1 VNATGSNGLDCCSD
15 GEMTQANLPD
25 PEQLALRIRRG
36 ERAAVASGLNL
47 LDNKLADARSRSARL
62 LAALSGER
70 WLNDGHLIGVT
81 GPPGAGKSS
90 LVCAMIREWRLSGRT
105 VGVLAVDPSSRPE
118 LGGGALL
125 GDRIRIKNS
134 SHDEGLFIRSL
145 ANRNQ
150 LGGVA
155 TEVWPMSGLMLACF
169 DIVVIETVGVG
180 QTEIDIAEIA
190 DTVCYVAQPASGDAI
205 QYLKSG
211 IIEIPDVF
219 AVNKSDLGAPA
230 RKTAAEIG
238 RSAPRQD
245 RREDWDYP
253 VCLVSAS
260 MNTGIKQL
268 QDHIDRHRGFLVNAG
283 LLGKQRTRHH
293 KAWVMR
299 LLKEEFGTFG
309 LDLAGGLAAIGER
322 LSENRSGQ
330 FAEYERMRQHI
341 LSRFKSDNSSS
352 NITIKEHH
360 HEQAVI

>member
-1 VNATGSNGLDCCSD
+1 MKATGSNVSDCCSD
-15 GEMTQANLPD
+15 GEMILANLPD
-25 PEQLALRIRRG
+25 PEQLASRIRRG

-47 LDNKLADARSRSARL
+47 LDNKRGEARTCSARL
-62 LAALSGER
+62 LASLSGDR
-70 WLNDGHLIGVT
+70 WLNEGHLIGVT

-90 LVCAMIREWRLSGRT
+90 LVTAMIRAWRLSGRT

-125 GDRIRIKNS
+125 GDRIRIKNT

-150 LGGVA
+150 MGGVA
-155 TEVWPMSGLMLACF
+155 TEVWPMSWLMLACF

-180 QTEIDIAEIA
+180 QTEIEIAEIA

-211 IIEIPDVF
+211 IIEIPDIF
-219 AVNKSDLGAPA
+219 AVNKSDLGAAA

-245 RREDWDYP
+245 RREEWDYP
-253 VCLVSAS
+253 VCLVSAT
-260 MNTGIKQL
+260 MNTGIKEL
-268 QDHIDRHRGFLVNAG
+268 QEHIDRHRGFLASSA
-283 LLGKQRTRHH
+283 LLGKLRVRHH
-293 KAWVMR
+293 SAWVIR

-309 LDLAGGLAAIGER
+309 LELVGGLTGIGER
-322 LSENRSGQ
+322 LSGNRSGQ
-330 FAEYERMRQHI
+330 FQEYDLMRQHI
-341 LSRFKSDNSSS
+341 LSRFKLSD
-352 NITIKEHH
+352 
-360 HEQAVI
+360 

>member
-1 VNATGSNGLDCCSD
+1 
-15 GEMTQANLPD
+15 M
-25 PEQLALRIRRG
+25 RIRRG

-47 LDNKLADARSRSARL
+47 LDNKLAEARTRSARL

-70 WLNDGHLIGVT
+70 WLNDGHLVGVT

-155 TEVWPMSGLMLACF
+155 SEVWPMSWLMLSCF

-219 AVNKSDLGAPA
+219 AVNKADLGAPA

-245 RREDWDYP
+245 RRDDWDYP
-253 VCLVSAS
+253 VCLVSAT
-260 MNTGIKQL
+260 MNTGIKPL
-268 QDHIDRHRGFLVNAG
+268 QDHIDRHRDFLVNAG

-293 KAWVMR
+293 NAWVVR

-309 LDLAGGLAAIGER
+309 LELAGGLATIGER
-322 LSENRSGQ
+322 LSTNRSSQ

-352 NITIKEHH
+352 NITRKEHP
-360 HEQAVI
+360 HEQAIV

>member
-1 VNATGSNGLDCCSD
+1 
-15 GEMTQANLPD
+15 MTPLQLPD
-25 PEQLALRIRRG
+25 PEQLASRILRR
-36 ERAAVASGLNL
+36 ERAAVAAGLNL
-47 LDNKLADARSRSARL
+47 LDNKLAEARNRSARL
-62 LAALSGER
+62 LAALAGER
-70 WLNDGHLIGVT
+70 SLNDGHLIGVT

-90 LVCAMIREWRLSGRT
+90 LVAAMIREWRLSGRT

-134 SHDEGLFIRSL
+134 FHDEGLFIRSL

-155 TEVWPMSGLMLACF
+155 TEVWPMSWLLLACF

-180 QTEIDIAEIA
+180 QTEIDIAEIG
-190 DTVCYVAQPASGDAI
+190 DTVCYVAQPASGDTI

-211 IIEIPDVF
+211 IIEIPDIF

-230 RKTAAEIG
+230 RKTASEIS

-253 VCLVSAS
+253 VCLVSAT
-260 MNTGIKQL
+260 MNTGIKPF
-268 QDHIDRHRGFLVNAG
+268 HEHFDRHRRFLTNAG
-283 LLGKQRTRHH
+283 LLGKLRSRHQS
-293 KAWVMR
+293 AWVVR

-309 LDLAGGLAAIGER
+309 LELIGGYAIIAER
-322 LSENRSGQ
+322 LRENQYHQ
-330 FAEYERMRQHI
+330 FEEYERMRKHI
-341 LSRFKSDNSSS
+341 LSRFMSVNQPSSL
-352 NITIKEHH
+352 TRKEHPD
-360 HEQAVI
+360 EQATV

>member
-1 VNATGSNGLDCCSD
+1 
-15 GEMTQANLPD
+15 MTQANLPD
-25 PEQLALRIRRG
+25 PEQLALRIQRG

-155 TEVWPMSGLMLACF
+155 SEVWPMSGLMLACF

-260 MNTGIKQL
+260 MNTGIKQS

-293 KAWVMR
+293 NAWVMR

-309 LDLAGGLAAIGER
+309 LELAGGLATIGER
-322 LSENRSGQ
+322 LSANRSSQ

-341 LSRFKSDNSSS
+341 LSRFNSDNSSS

>member
-1 VNATGSNGLDCCSD
+1 MNATGSNGLDCCSD
-15 GEMTQANLPD
+15 VEMTQVNLPD
-25 PEQLALRIRRG
+25 PEQLASRIRRG

-47 LDNKLADARSRSARL
+47 LDNKLADARTRSARL
-62 LAALSGER
+62 LASLSGER
-70 WLNDGHLIGVT
+70 WLTHGHLVGVT

-155 TEVWPMSGLMLACF
+155 TEVWPMSWLMLACF

-219 AVNKSDLGAPA
+219 AVNKSDLGASA
-230 RKTAAEIG
+230 RKTAAEIN
-238 RSAPRQD
+238 RSAPCQD
-245 RREDWDYP
+245 RREDWNYP
-253 VCLVSAS
+253 VCLVSAT
-260 MNTGIKQL
+260 MNTGITQFL
-268 QDHIDRHRGFLVNAG
+268 DHIDRHRSFLVNVD
-283 LLGKQRTRHH
+283 LMGKLRTRHH
-293 KAWVMR
+293 NAWVMR

-309 LDLAGGLAAIGER
+309 LDLAGGRAAIDEC
-322 LSENRSGQ
+322 LSQNRSSQ
-330 FAEYERMRQHI
+330 FEQYERMRQRI
-341 LSRFKSDNSSS
+341 ISRFKSSD
-352 NITIKEHH
+352 
-360 HEQAVI
+360 

>member
-1 VNATGSNGLDCCSD
+1 
-15 GEMTQANLPD
+15 MTQANLPD

-125 GDRIRIKNS
+125 GDRIRIKNT

-155 TEVWPMSGLMLACF
+155 TEVWPMSWLMLACF

-268 QDHIDRHRGFLVNAG
+268 QDHIDRHRSFLVNAG
-283 LLGKQRTRHH
+283 LLGMQRTRHH
-293 KAWVMR
+293 NAWVMR

-309 LDLAGGLAAIGER
+309 LDLAGGITAIGER

-341 LSRFKSDNSSS
+341 LSRFKSENSTS
-352 NITIKEHH
+352 NITVKEHP

>member
-1 VNATGSNGLDCCSD
+1 
-15 GEMTQANLPD
+15 
-25 PEQLALRIRRG
+25 
-36 ERAAVASGLNL
+36 
-47 LDNKLADARSRSARL
+47 
-62 LAALSGER
+62 
-70 WLNDGHLIGVT
+70 
-81 GPPGAGKSS
+81 
-90 LVCAMIREWRLSGRT
+90 MIREWRSSGRT

-118 LGGGALL
+118 QGGGALL
-125 GDRIRIKNS
+125 GDRIRIKNTT
-134 SHDEGLFIRSL
+134 HDEGLFIRSL

-150 LGGVA
+150 MGGVA
-155 TEVWPMSGLMLACF
+155 TEVWPMSWLMFSCF

-230 RKTAAEIG
+230 RKTAAELG

-253 VCLVSAS
+253 VCLVSAT
-260 MNTGIKQL
+260 MNTGIKQF
-268 QDHIDRHRGFLVNAG
+268 QDHIDRHRSYLVNAG
-283 LLGKQRTRHH
+283 LLGKLRTRHH
-293 KAWVMR
+293 NAWVMR

-309 LDLAGGLAAIGER
+309 LDLAGGPAAIGIR

-330 FAEYERMRQHI
+330 FLEYERMRQHI
-341 LSRFKSDNSSS
+341 MSSFKSSD
-352 NITIKEHH
+352 
-360 HEQAVI
+360 